1 MPELI
6 ENKVS
11 HVTQTEEKDV
21 CAEVSHVTQ
30 TEEKEPGAEKVSH
43 VTLSPLETLA
53 AIEQGVRPA
62 SLDEINGAIGFQ
74 ISMAEK
80 ASSSIAFCIA
90 LVRRDFLTDKRQWKE
105 WAVRTCKFTN
115 LSHMHKLKKIGFVM
129 ISGELSRTNF
139 RKFFL
144 LDTDKQA
151 ALAVMP
157 PVKVNDFLDL
167 HPDLAKESREKIRT
181 MVAAF
186 FPHAKQTG
194 DDEEDGENEQPEQL
208 SFTFDLFSGDEG
220 VEKIYDITRS
230 DRLDVCS
237 ALALTQNGTT
247 ICRAVTDWIAKHP
260 EDFDDEGDLAYL
272 EEKYREMQEA
282 SNKML
287 AVITE
292 KKRKQLQLT

>member
-1 MPELI
+1 MQLFPFFFRDDGEHFIGRLLHLP
-6 ENKVS
+6 VLFF
-11 HVTQTEEKDV
+11 
-21 CAEVSHVTQ
+21 EVGQ
-30 TEEKEPGAEKVSH
+30 
-43 VTLSPLETLA
+43 
-53 AIEQGVRPA
+53 
-62 SLDEINGAIGFQ
+62 
-74 ISMAEK
+74 
-80 ASSSIAFCIA
+80 IA
-90 LVRRDFLTDKRQWKE
+90 LVVEILRMFCDPVRDSPADGCSVLGQSKRAADVQP
-105 WAVRTCKFTN
+105 V
-115 LSHMHKLKKIGFVM
+115 G
-129 ISGELSRTNF
+129 SRDVVNF
-139 RKFFL
+139 

-167 HPDLAKESREKIRT
+167 HPDLAKESRDRIRT

-230 DRLDVCS
+230 DRLDVCG

>member
-1 MPELI
+1 MPELT
-6 ENKVS
+6 ETKLS
-11 HVTQTEEKDV
+11 HVTQTNEKDV
-21 CAEVSHVTQ
+21 CAKVAHVTI
-30 TEEKEPGAEKVSH
+30 
-43 VTLSPLETLA
+43 SPQETLD
-53 AIEQGVRPA
+53 AIERGVSPS

-74 ISMAEK
+74 ITMKEK
-80 ASSSIAFCIA
+80 ESSNIAFLIA
-90 LVRRDFLTDKRQWKE
+90 IVRRDYLTDKRQWKE
-105 WAVRTCKFTN
+105 WAIRTCKFKN
-115 LSHMHKLKKIGFVM
+115 ICHMHKLKKIGFVM
-129 ISGELSRTNF
+129 ISGELSPVNF
-139 RKFFL
+139 RKFFY

-167 HPDLAKESREKIRT
+167 YPDLAKESRDKIRA

-186 FPHAKQTG
+186 YPNAKRDDDD
-194 DDEEDGENEQPEQL
+194 DDETEQLEQL
-208 SFTFDLFSGDEG
+208 SFTFDLFSGDAG

-230 DRLDVCS
+230 DRLDVCG
-237 ALALTQNGTT
+237 ALALAQNGTT

-272 EEKYREMQEA
+272 EEKYQELQDA

-287 AVITE
+287 AVITG

>member
-1 MPELI
+1 MLNPI
-6 ENKVS
+6 NSPVS
-11 HVTQTEEKDV
+11 NSTACVP
-21 CAEVSHVTQ
+21 S
-30 TEEKEPGAEKVSH
+30 
-43 VTLSPLETLA
+43 
-53 AIEQGVRPA
+53 
-62 SLDEINGAIGFQ
+62 SL
-74 ISMAEK
+74 
-80 ASSSIAFCIA
+80 
-90 LVRRDFLTDKRQWKE
+90 L
-105 WAVRTCKFTN
+105 CKFTN

-194 DDEEDGENEQPEQL
+194 DDDEDHENEQPEQL
-208 SFTFDLFSGDEG
+208 SFTVDLFSGDEG

-230 DRLDVCS
+230 DRLDVCG

-272 EEKYREMQEA
+272 EEKYQELQDA

-292 KKRKQLQLT
+292 KKRKQLQLTGWMTSHEFVLGNHETKKSEGGRGAESVTCDTSSGNTGAHAAGSGGSGGNRLDGRDGETVTCDTFP